1 MKNTFRISGGILLF
15 LYLVFLHACKKDK
28 STNPL
33 LTTESVTN
41 VTQST
46 ATSGGNVTS
55 DGGAPVT
62 ERGVCWSTSTN
73 PSIADSKTMDGT
85 GTGSFTSSLTGLDAS
100 TTYYLKA
107 YATNSAGTGYGNTI
121 SFNSKGTITDI
132 DGNVYNTITIGNQTW
147 MQENLNTTRYS
158 NGDLLTN
165 IIGEQWDNV
174 TIGAYCSYNNNE
186 NNRLTYGLIYNWY
199 AANDPGKICPVGW
212 HIPSLSEWET
222 LGYTGLEVKESDTL
236 HWMYPNVCYPN
247 SSGFNALPGGNC
259 GYDGNFNSITEMGYW
274 WCAGEEDTENGYIIL
289 IGHNSAGLSGYVDFP
304 KWIGGSIRCIKD

>member
-1 MKNTFRISGGILLF
+1 MLVRKTNLLILI
-15 LYLVFLHACKKDK
+15 
-28 STNPL
+28 

-121 SFNSKGTITDI
+121 SFNSKGTMTDI

-174 TIGAYCSYNNNE
+174 T
-186 NNRLTYGLIYNWY
+186 GLF
-199 AANDPGKICPVGW
+199 V
-212 HIPSLSEWET
+212 
-222 LGYTGLEVKESDTL
+222 
-236 HWMYPNVCYPN
+236 
-247 SSGFNALPGGNC
+247 
-259 GYDGNFNSITEMGYW
+259 TEMVF
-274 WCAGEEDTENGYIIL
+274 D
-289 IGHNSAGLSGYVDFP
+289 
-304 KWIGGSIRCIKD
+304 IK